1 VRNLTRTLALV
12 SLLTPTSAL
21 PLGLGEIKLHS
32 ALNQNLNAEIALQL
46 SGDENASDIQ
56 VKLASPDKFD
66 EAGLSWAGFLSKIRF
81 DLITKPNGVVVVR
94 LTSSE
99 ALREPFL
106 DFLLQVTWPKG
117 NIYREFTVLVDPP
130 ATYQQAVVPVFSAPE
145 SRTEP
150 SARSA
155 DDYDYTPRP
164 KRPSKPADP
173 NVYGPVGRSDTLW
186 TVASKINRAKDASVE
201 QVMMALFEA
210 NPQAFFKDNVNALT
224 AGTRLKI
231 PSKDVILK
239 LSRQDAIAEFQK
251 HNQAWK
257 SGLSRQS
264 AEVEKPVQETVE
276 NELKLVAPTAVDV
289 ADTDN
294 VVSGNQEDGSV
305 KDSVTPSSATG
316 QAPVAQDKAQSDLQ
330 VRMEKLEQQLA
341 VMQQLLA
348 LKDEQLA
355 VLQNKEKASEPLPV
369 TVEPNKISEPVVVV
383 PTPSQPQPQ
392 PVPVAKPA
400 PVKPKPLPVIAPEP
414 ETSFF
419 SDYYYELLTLLGLGV
434 LGGVGWYGLRK
445 RQTQAE
451 EEIHSMFAASSEIS
465 LPDLEEQL
473 NVPSI
478 EDASSYDVGT
488 VGESS
493 FLSEFTPSD
502 FDAFDT
508 DQHEVD
514 PISEADVYLAYG
526 RYQQAEELI
535 RHAIS
540 DAPDNNV
547 LKLKLLEI
555 FYANENK
562 EAFEHY
568 VNELKRSGKQ
578 DDQDFWAKVNEM
590 ASEISPSNGIP
601 AASGLARQNEVPE
614 ELDFGT
620 DFTSELEEL
629 AAMEQDDVPANQV
642 ETKEDDAYDFDL
654 PVFDKTDLKTSDPVK
669 DENVTEADDGLNFDF
684 NLSEFEDIDSIS
696 VAKKSQDKTE
706 IQDNSIEFDF
716 TAINDSSESDS
727 TKDDAPY
734 ATDIE
739 SFDFDFS
746 VPELDSSEAKSP
758 APKGDD
764 TLPSK
769 LDFDLFDTPD
779 FSKKESPEETSALTL
794 AEDSASNDNEEF
806 DFNFNFDFDEDKKPQ
821 KVSEDNSVSL
831 DLDFGVSDLTDMD
844 EFETKIDLARA
855 YIDMGD
861 AEAAMGLANEVA
873 LNGNPEQK
881 KQAQA
886 ILDKL
891 G

>member
-1 VRNLTRTLALV
+1 MTRTLALV

-81 DLITKPNGVVVVR
+81 DLITKPNGAVVVR

-117 NIYREFTVLVDPP
+117 SIYREFTVLVDPP
-130 ATYQQAVVPVFSAPE
+130 ATYQQAVVPVFSAPVSRRE
-145 SRTEP
+145 S

-155 DDYDYTPRP
+155 EDYEYTPRP
-164 KRPSKPADP
+164 RRPSKPADP

-186 TVASKINRAKDASVE
+186 TVASKINRAKEASVE

-264 AEVEKPVQETVE
+264 VEVEKPVQEAVE

-305 KDSVTPSSATG
+305 KDSVSPSSATG
-316 QAPVAQDKAQSDLQ
+316 LAATQDKAQSDLQ

-355 VLQNKEKASEPLPV
+355 ALQNKEKASETQPV
-369 TVEPNKISEPVVVV
+369 TVEPNKIGEPVVVI
-383 PTPSQPQPQ
+383 PTPSQPQP
-392 PVPVAKPA
+392 VPIAKPA
-400 PVKPKPLPVIAPEP
+400 PVKPKPLPVKAPEP

-445 RQTQAE
+445 RQSQAE

-478 EDASSYDVGT
+478 EDASNYDVGT

-568 VNELKRSGKQ
+568 VSELKRSSKQ
-578 DDQDFWAKVNEM
+578 EDKDFWAKVNEM
-590 ASEISPSNGIP
+590 ASEISPGNGIP
-601 AASGLARQNEVPE
+601 ASGLASKNEVPE
-614 ELDFGT
+614 DLDFGT
-620 DFTSELEEL
+620 DFTSELEAL
-629 AAMEQDDVPANQV
+629 AAMEQDDVPVSQV
-642 ETKEDDAYDFDL
+642 ETKEEDAYDFDL
-654 PVFDKTDLKTSDPVK
+654 PVFDKTDLKTPHTLK
-669 DENVTEADDGLNFDF
+669 DENVTDGDDGLDFDF
-684 NLSEFEDIDSIS
+684 NLSEFENIDSIS

-734 ATDIE
+734 AADIE

-746 VPELDSSEAKSP
+746 VPEFDSSDTKSP
-758 APKGDD
+758 APNGEDK
-764 TLPSK
+764 LPPE
-769 LDFDLFDTPD
+769 LNFDLSVLPD
-779 FSKKESPEETSALTL
+779 FSKKESPEVPSAVNLS
-794 AEDSASNDNEEF
+794 EDGASNENEEF
-806 DFNFNFDFDEDKKPQ
+806 DFNFNFDFDEDKKPE
-821 KVSEDNSVSL
+821 KVNDDSSVSL

-861 AEAAMGLANEVA
+861 AEAAMGLANEVV

>member
-1 VRNLTRTLALV
+1 MRNLTRTLALV

-56 VKLASPDKFD
+56 VRLASPDKFD

-81 DLITKPNGVVVVR
+81 DLITKPNGAVVVR

-130 ATYQQAVVPVFSAPE
+130 ATYQQPVVPVFSAPE
-145 SRTEP
+145 SRFEP

-155 DDYDYTPRP
+155 ESYDYTPRP
-164 KRPSKPADP
+164 RRPSKPADP

-257 SGLSRQS
+257 SGLSRQR

-276 NELKLVAPTAVDV
+276 NELKLVAPTAADV

-294 VVSGNQEDGSV
+294 VVSGNQEDGSL
-305 KDSVTPSSATG
+305 KGSVSPSATG
-316 QAPVAQDKAQSDLQ
+316 QAPDAQNKAQSDLQ

-355 VLQNKEKASEPLPV
+355 ALQNKEKASDLQTVP
-369 TVEPNKISEPVVVV
+369 VEPNKIIEPVVVV
-383 PTPSQPQPQ
+383 PVTPIQPQPI
-392 PVPVAKPA
+392 PTVKPA
-400 PVKPKPLPVIAPEP
+400 PVKPKPLPVPVKAPEP
-414 ETSFF
+414 ESSFF
-419 SDYYYELLTLLGLGV
+419 SDYYYELLSLLGLGV
-434 LGGVGWYGLRK
+434 LGGVGWYALRK
-445 RQTQAE
+445 RQAQAE

-562 EAFEHY
+562 EAFEQY
-568 VNELKRSGKQ
+568 VSELKRSGKQ
-578 DDQDFWAKVNEM
+578 EDQDFWAKVNEM
-590 ASEISPSNGIP
+590 SNEISPGNGMP
-601 AASGLARQNEVPE
+601 SSGLPSRNETVADI
-614 ELDFGT
+614 DFGT
-620 DFTSELEEL
+620 DFTSELDSL
-629 AAMEQDDVPANQV
+629 AEMEPDDASFSPV
-642 ETKEDDAYDFDL
+642 ESKEDDAFDFDL
-654 PVFDKTDLKTSDPVK
+654 PVFDKTDLKTPDNLK
-669 DENVTEADDGLNFDF
+669 DENVTDADEGLDFDF
-684 NLSEFEDIDSIS
+684 NLSEFEEIDSIS
-696 VAKKSQDKTE
+696 EAKKSQDKTE

-716 TAINDSSESDS
+716 TAISDSSESDS
-727 TKDDAPY
+727 TQDDASY
-734 ATDIE
+734 AADIE

-746 VPELDSSEAKSP
+746 IPELDSSDAKSP
-758 APKGDD
+758 APKVDVK
-764 TLPSK
+764 LPPD

-779 FSKKESPEETSALTL
+779 FSKKESPEESNGLNL
-794 AEDSASNDNEEF
+794 SDDSVANENEQF
-806 DFNFNFDFDEDKKPQ
+806 DFNFNFDFDEDKKPN
-821 KVSEDNSVSL
+821 KVSEDESVSL

-861 AEAAMGLANEVA
+861 AEAAMGLANEVV

>member
-81 DLITKPNGVVVVR
+81 DLVTKPNGVVVVR

-130 ATYQQAVVPVFSAPE
+130 ATYQQAVVPVFTAPE
-145 SRTEP
+145 SRPEP

-155 DDYDYTPRP
+155 EDYDYTPRP
-164 KRPSKPADP
+164 RRPSKPADP

-186 TVASKINRAKDASVE
+186 TVAAKISRAKDASVE

-224 AGTRLKI
+224 AGSRLKI

-264 AEVEKPVQETVE
+264 VAVEKPVQETVE
-276 NELKLVAPTAVDV
+276 NELKLIAPTVVDV
-289 ADTDN
+289 TDADN

-305 KDSVTPSSATG
+305 KDSVTPSTATG
-316 QAPVAQDKAQSDLQ
+316 PASVAQDKAQSDLQ

-355 VLQNKEKASEPLPV
+355 TLQNKEKASELQSVP
-369 TVEPNKISEPVVVV
+369 VEPNKISEPAVVA
-383 PTPSQPQPQ
+383 PTPPPPR
-392 PVPVAKPA
+392 PVPVPKPA
-400 PVKPKPLPVIAPEP
+400 PVKPKPIPVKAPEP

-445 RQTQAE
+445 RQVQAE

-473 NVPSI
+473 NVPSM

-568 VNELKRSGKQ
+568 VSELKRSGKQ
-578 DDQDFWAKVNEM
+578 EDQDFWAKVNEM
-590 ASEISPSNGIP
+590 ASEISPGNDIP
-601 AASGLARQNEVPE
+601 SPVLSSQNEVE
-614 ELDFGT
+614 GDLDFGT
-620 DFTSELEEL
+620 DFTSELEAL
-629 AAMEQDDVPANQV
+629 AEMEQDDVPVSQV
-642 ETKEDDAYDFDL
+642 EIKEDDAYDFDM
-654 PVFDKTDLKTSDPVK
+654 PVFDKADLKTPDTLK
-669 DENVTEADDGLNFDF
+669 DENLPDVDDGLDFDF
-684 NLSEFEDIDSIS
+684 NLSEFKEIESATA
-696 VAKKSQDKTE
+696 AKKSQDKTE

-716 TAINDSSESDS
+716 SAIKESSEKDS
-727 TKDDAPY
+727 PKVDAPY
-734 ATDIE
+734 AADIE

-746 VPELDSSEAKSP
+746 VPEFDSGDAKIPSPQLDDK
-758 APKGDD
+758 
-764 TLPSK
+764 LPPK
-769 LDFDLFDTPD
+769 LDFDLSVTPD
-779 FSKKESPEETSALTL
+779 FGKKESPEEPSVMNLS
-794 AEDSASNDNEEF
+794 EDSASNEIEEF
-806 DFNFNFDFDEDKKPQ
+806 DFNFNFDFDEDKKPE
-821 KVSEDNSVSL
+821 KVSEDSSVSL

-861 AEAAMGLANEVA
+861 AEAAMGLANEVV

>member
-1 VRNLTRTLALV
+1 MRNLTRTLALV

-56 VKLASPDKFD
+56 VKLAPPDKFD
-66 EAGLSWAGFLSKIRF
+66 EAGLSWASFLSKIRF

-117 NIYREFTVLVDPP
+117 SIYREFTVLVDPP

-145 SRTEP
+145 SRPEP
-150 SARSA
+150 SSRSA
-155 DDYDYTPRP
+155 EDYVYTPRP
-164 KRPSKPADP
+164 KRPSKPSDP

-186 TVASKINRAKDASVE
+186 TVASKINRAKEASVE
-201 QVMMALFEA
+201 QVMMALFQA

-264 AEVEKPVQETVE
+264 AEVEKPVQEAVE

-294 VVSGNQEDGSV
+294 VVSGNQEDGGVKESV
-305 KDSVTPSSATG
+305 SPSSATG
-316 QAPVAQDKAQSDLQ
+316 LASDAQGKAQSDLQ

-355 VLQNKEKASEPLPV
+355 ALQNKEKASEPQPV
-369 TVEPNKISEPVVVV
+369 PVEPSKINEPVVVIPA
-383 PTPSQPQPQ
+383 PTQPKPQPI
-392 PVPVAKPA
+392 VKPA
-400 PVKPKPLPVIAPEP
+400 PVKPKPLPVQAPEP

-434 LGGVGWYGLRK
+434 LGGVGWYSLRK
-445 RQTQAE
+445 RQVQAE

-473 NVPSI
+473 NVPSMD
-478 EDASSYDVGT
+478 DASNYDVGT

-562 EAFEHY
+562 EAFERY
-568 VNELKRSGKQ
+568 VSELKRSGKQ
-578 DDQDFWAKVNEM
+578 EDQDFWAKVNEM
-590 ASEISPSNGIP
+590 ASEISPGNGIP
-601 AASGLARQNEVPE
+601 EFGISSQNEAAVD
-614 ELDFGT
+614 LDFGT
-620 DFTSELEEL
+620 DFTSELEAL
-629 AAMEQDDVPANQV
+629 AAMEQDDISVSQV

-654 PVFDKTDLKTSDPVK
+654 PVFDKTDLKAPDILK
-669 DENVTEADDGLNFDF
+669 DDSVTEADDGLDFDF

-716 TAINDSSESDS
+716 TAINDSSENES
-727 TKDDAPY
+727 TKDDASY
-734 ATDIE
+734 TADIE

-746 VPELDSSEAKSP
+746 VPELDSSDAKSP
-758 APKGDD
+758 EPKVDVK
-764 TLPSK
+764 LPPD

-779 FSKKESPEETSALTL
+779 FSKKESPEESNGLNL
-794 AEDSASNDNEEF
+794 SDDSVANENEEF
-806 DFNFNFDFDEDKKPQ
+806 DFNFNFDFDEDKKP
-821 KVSEDNSVSL
+821 KKMSEDDSVSL

-861 AEAAMGLANEVA
+861 TEAAMGLASEVA

-886 ILDKL
+886 LLDKL